1 MINHY
6 NKTHVNDQ
14 KSMVSIENQLD
25 NIQIDSKNSSFNDSF
40 QMSTTK
46 KNQLEVS
53 RYYYIDKLQL
63 KYSFDYFN
71 KTIANNFKRLKF
83 LDEYFFKTIDNNNDH
98 FLFDINQQFNNNN
111 NNSVL
116 KFKLDTMNIELKPFE
131 IYKSDQFSLINL
143 CNQITSLD
151 WCPIKFN
158 SKSDTQYVA
167 LATLPLEQLNNVIET
182 NSVYNTEKNRIKN
195 LNDSPNLIYIYKT
208 DLNRNNHDLFAILN
222 RNIGTIS
229 CVKWRPDC
237 GASAQNTFIGYL
249 LIASSNGEAYIES
262 IQDLTQN
269 NKYKKDQTQQNKSIT
284 SINKLNVFE
293 TKNRVV
299 LKSKFTYG
307 QCTAG
312 DWSQIG
318 NGGTQ
323 IAIGYTSG
331 EIALFQINSNFLSNQ
346 YKLVNT
352 NDNFYIYPIKTFN
365 AHQSF
370 IRDLKWC
377 KFDPN
382 ILASG
387 STFSRD
393 LKLWNIQNTDKP
405 IIEYEIFVTEFEF
418 SLHNNHLFITKETN
432 LKGENHLFALDLS
445 FNVFNKEKDET
456 RAKPSLFYT
465 NETMSSLNQSDY
477 LNKLII
483 CDTDGSLILSTSNN
497 PNHWIPKHQLIY
509 NSFTQVASFQILNNE
524 TASSKSYG
532 FNQDDKKNQVIVLNL
547 ERKLNEVT

>member
-131 IYKSDQFSLINL
+131 IYKSDHFSLINL

-222 RNIGTIS
+222 RSIGTIS

-432 LKGENHLFALDLS
+432 LKGENHLL
-445 FNVFNKEKDET
+445 K
-456 RAKPSLFYT
+456 
-465 NETMSSLNQSDY
+465 
-477 LNKLII
+477 
-483 CDTDGSLILSTSNN
+483 
-497 PNHWIPKHQLIY
+497 
-509 NSFTQVASFQILNNE
+509 
-524 TASSKSYG
+524 
-532 FNQDDKKNQVIVLNL
+532 
-547 ERKLNEVT
+547 